1 MKLLEIQFT
10 ARLRLGDVGDV
21 IGELEA
27 AVATYPFQESLW
39 ELLITALYRAGRQ
52 ADALA
57 TYQRVKNQLAEELGL
72 DPRPQLQELEQRILV
87 QDPSLHFASRVP
99 ARVDA
104 APSAGNLPSMTG
116 ALVGRMKEV
125 AAVSDLLA
133 GERLVEIVGPG
144 GIGKTA
150 VAIAVG
156 RRLASSTDGVWLA
169 RLETAATADDVVD
182 VLVSALG
189 GPGGEEALL
198 ERFRAPPPW

>member
-1 MKLLEIQFT
+1 M
-10 ARLRLGDVGDV
+10 

-57 TYQRVKNQLAEELGL
+57 TYQRVKSQLADELGL
-72 DPRPQLQELEQRILV
+72 DPRPHLRELEQRILV
-87 QDPSLHFASRVP
+87 QDPSLDFASRLP
-99 ARVDA
+99 ARVEA
-104 APSAGNLPSMTG
+104 TRSPGNLPSMAG

-125 AAVSDLLA
+125 GAVSDLLA

-156 RRLASSTDGVWLA
+156 RRLACVHRWCLVG
-169 RLETAATADDVVD
+169 ETQRPADSANDVVD
-182 VLVSALG
+182 VLISAVD
-189 GPGGEEALL
+189 GPGGEAALFEQTQEL
-198 ERFRAPPPW
+198 VPSRDPRQL